1 MDSGERPYID
11 LEITPTFKVREFSE
25 NVDVEELYWHRDN
38 EDRIVEVLEVGTD
51 WQFQRDNS
59 MPEVL
64 SNGDK
69 IFIKRHEWHRVIKGF
84 GKLLI
89 KIHLNG
95 EI

>member
-1 MDSGERPYID
+1 MEKPYTD
-11 LEITPTFKVREFSE
+11 LEVTDEYIIREFGP
-25 NVDVEELYWHRDN
+25 NIDPIHLMWHRDN
-38 EDRIVEVLEVGTD
+38 EDRLVEVLEVGTD

-59 MPEVL
+59 LPELL

-69 IFIKRHEWHRVIKGF
+69 LFIRRHEWHRVIKGF

-95 EI
+95 EN